1 MVEMPVKDVRM
12 PDLHLPDAVTN
23 FEWPKIEL
31 PSVDVGKA
39 IDDVGKAIDDAAVAA
54 HIRRRSRPRLPFA
67 IVGLLVAGAAGWMVL
82 TNTALRARVAS
93 GSRALRA
100 QISALRTTSFRA
112 RTDDGDAVAFP
123 AAETAPMESS
133 PLNDDTPGDA
143 AGYPTGLGSKNGK
156 KSAKGPRAFEGTT
169 SPA

>member
-31 PSVDVGKA
+31 PSVD
-39 IDDVGKAIDDAAVAA
+39 IGKAIDDAAAAA

-67 IVGLLVAGAAGWMVL
+67 IVGLVVAGAAGWMVL
-82 TNTALRARVAS
+82 TNAALRARLAS

-100 QISALRTTSFRA
+100 QISTLRSAGFRA
-112 RTDDGDAVAFP
+112 RTADQGDAVAFP